1 MKGEEDKGERE
12 EGNGPPLSTSDAS
25 DGNPSQHSSRKIHH
39 IAVEL
44 FADATTWTTK
54 SNTRHL
60 FYVKSCKMHPQS
72 RIDFAM
78 TTSKTSV
85 IQYQLYSV
93 LLHSCLRSIR

>member
-39 IAVEL
+39 IVVEL

-54 SNTRHL
+54 SFGSFL
-60 FYVKSCKMHPQS
+60 Y
-72 RIDFAM
+72 AM
-78 TTSKTSV
+78 S
-85 IQYQLYSV
+85 SV
-93 LLHSCLRSIR
+93 LNATALIAEIHPTTKNNR